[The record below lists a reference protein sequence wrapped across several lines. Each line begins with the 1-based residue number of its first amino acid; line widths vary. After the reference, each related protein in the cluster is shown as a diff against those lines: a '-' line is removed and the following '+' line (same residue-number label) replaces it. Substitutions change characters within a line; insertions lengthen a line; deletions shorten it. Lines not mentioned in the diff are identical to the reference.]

1 MKNWISKLTKGAV
14 VQAAAL
20 LIVPVTCSMAFAAC
34 SGLESTA
41 RNQPATASRAYLQQT
56 QEKPGDQ
63 PVKTVPQPWAGEFSW
78 P

>member
-1 MKNWISKLTKGAV
+1 MKSWISKLTKGAV
-14 VQAAAL
+14 VQTAAI

-41 RNQPATASRAYLQQT
+41 QNQPATTSRAYIEQT

-63 PVKTVPQPWAGEFSW
+63 PVEKDPQYEWFY
-78 P
+78 

>member
-1 MKNWISKLTKGAV
+1 MMKSWISKLTKGAV
-14 VQAAAL
+14 VQTAAI

-41 RNQPATASRAYLQQT
+41 QNQPATTNRAYIEQT

-63 PVKTVPQPWAGEFSW
+63 PVEKDPQYEWFY
-78 P
+78 